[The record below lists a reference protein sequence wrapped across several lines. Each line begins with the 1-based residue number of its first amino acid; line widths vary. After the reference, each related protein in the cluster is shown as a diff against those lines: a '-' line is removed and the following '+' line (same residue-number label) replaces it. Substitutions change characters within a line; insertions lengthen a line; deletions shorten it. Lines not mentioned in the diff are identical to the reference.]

1 MSFNDLIS
9 AIGPVLPDNQSVA
22 LEIEGVDSKDYVVI
36 KTTDGSESITL
47 KAGGS
52 GTVINETG
60 QMKST
65 ASGGWMLISSD
76 PSDTVPNIMPSM
88 SDPNTGIGHYGGTS
102 DSDAL
107 SLIAGG
113 VEGVRV
119 VEDSSAATIQFGQDN
134 YDPMIQQ
141 ASGTAAGSVGYSFK
155 ADTDT
160 GLSSGGESNSLQ
172 LVVGTIPAI
181 HCRKD
186 DDTGVA
192 YVGIGGS
199 AYDASVNNTLL
210 QLNGDS
216 DEAELAFKLSGG
228 TTTTMGYRGQA
239 VFSIDANGGFQ
250 VRNQGGS
257 QHLNISTAGVIT
269 AKAGGIQY
277 RSGTG
282 SDTDT
287 TEPVYLADTNGTMI
301 VDFSKGN
308 FGDITLAANVT
319 AVKFF
324 NVPADGTVAT
334 VTAKITQDSSARTFD
349 YSDSAVTVYSDGGS
363 TAVTGEIKFSG
374 GAHHVQ
380 STGSGAVD
388 LVSFTC
394 IPSGSTFNIYAAVVG
409 QAFA

>member
-1 MSFNDLIS
+1 
-9 AIGPVLPDNQSVA
+9 
-22 LEIEGVDSKDYVVI
+22 DYVVV

-52 GTVINETG
+52 GAVINESG

-65 ASGGWMLISSD
+65 ASGGWMLVSSD
-76 PSDTVPNIMPSM
+76 PTDTVPNIMPSM

-113 VEGVRV
+113 VEGVRI

-239 VFSIDANGGFQ
+239 I
-250 VRNQGGS
+250 
-257 QHLNISTAGVIT
+257 
-269 AKAGGIQY
+269 
-277 RSGTG
+277 
-282 SDTDT
+282 
-287 TEPVYLADTNGTMI
+287 
-301 VDFSKGN
+301 
-308 FGDITLAANVT
+308 
-319 AVKFF
+319 
-324 NVPADGTVAT
+324 
-334 VTAKITQDSSARTFD
+334 
-349 YSDSAVTVYSDGGS
+349 
-363 TAVTGEIKFSG
+363 
-374 GAHHVQ
+374 
-380 STGSGAVD
+380 
-388 LVSFTC
+388 
-394 IPSGSTFNIYAAVVG
+394 
-409 QAFA
+409 

>member
-1 MSFNDLIS
+1 MRY
-9 AIGPVLPDNQSVA
+9 AA
-22 LEIEGVDSKDYVVI
+22 
-36 KTTDGSESITL
+36 
-47 KAGGS
+47 S
-52 GTVINETG
+52 GTMAILAEDP
-60 QMKST
+60 T
-65 ASGGWMLISSD
+65 ATN
-76 PSDTVPNIMPSM
+76 PVFVPNAT
-88 SDPNTGIGHYGGTS
+88 DEDTGIGWAAA
-102 DSDAL
+102 DAL
-107 SLIAGG
+107 SLVAGS
-113 VEGVRV
+113 VEAIRC

-250 VRNQGGS
+250 IRNQGGS
-257 QHLNISTAGVIT
+257 KRAEVDTSGNFTTFHTTTVQDDNLQVQANSADAVSKSLIFKNHATLQTVPLAPLFKITMCLARLNSKELTAQVRRMQISHQV
-269 AKAGGIQY
+269 Q
-277 RSGTG
+277 RFLRG
-282 SDTDT
+282 S
-287 TEPVYLADTNGTMI
+287 TEHPATMI
-301 VDFSKGN
+301 CRPKLF
-308 FGDITLAANVT
+308 L
-319 AVKFF
+319 
-324 NVPADGTVAT
+324 
-334 VTAKITQDSSARTFD
+334 
-349 YSDSAVTVYSDGGS
+349 
-363 TAVTGEIKFSG
+363 
-374 GAHHVQ
+374 HVCRWQ
-380 STGSGAVD
+380 
-388 LVSFTC
+388 
-394 IPSGSTFNIYAAVVG
+394 
-409 QAFA
+409 